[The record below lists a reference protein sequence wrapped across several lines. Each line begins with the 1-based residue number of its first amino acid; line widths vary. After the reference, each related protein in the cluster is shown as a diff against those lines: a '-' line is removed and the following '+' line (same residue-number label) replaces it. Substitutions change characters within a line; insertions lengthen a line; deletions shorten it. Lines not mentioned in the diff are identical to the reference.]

1 MKRPKLVRVS
11 EEMRRM
17 CVMLGD
23 EMLRWPEVRTHPMF
37 GMRAFYRG
45 KIVFA
50 MLPDKRAF
58 ENADSIMYKIASGAE
73 KSEGKKWKLLKL
85 ATAENL
91 GAALE
96 ILDKAYN
103 KAKSPARKKII

>member
-1 MKRPKLVRVS
+1 MKRPKLPRIS

-23 EMLRWPEVRTHPMF
+23 EMLRWPDVRTNPMF

-50 MLPDKRAF
+50 MIPDRRAF
-58 ENADSIMYKIASGAE
+58 ENADSIMYKFADAAE
-73 KSEGKKWKLLKL
+73 KKEGKKWTLFKL
-85 ATAENL
+85 TSAEEL
-91 GAALE
+91 GSALE
-96 ILDKAYN
+96 ILDKAYS
-103 KAKSPARKKII
+103 KAKPLKGKK

>member
-1 MKRPKLVRVS
+1 
-11 EEMRRM
+11 M
-17 CVMLGD
+17 CVMLRD
-23 EMLRWPEVRTHPMF
+23 EMLRWPQVRTHPMF

-58 ENADSIMYKIASGAE
+58 ENADSIMYKLAATAE

-85 ATAENL
+85 TSAEKL
-91 GAALE
+91 GEALE
-96 ILDKAYN
+96 ILDSAYG
-103 KAKSPARKKII
+103 KAKSAARKK

>member
-1 MKRPKLVRVS
+1 MKRPKLVRIS

-23 EMLRWPEVRTHPMF
+23 EMLRWPQVRTHPMF

-45 KIVFA
+45 KMVFA

-58 ENADSIMYKIASGAE
+58 ENADSIMYKLASGTE

-85 ATAENL
+85 TTAEKL
-91 GAALE
+91 GEALE
-96 ILDKAYN
+96 ILDSAYI
-103 KAKSPARKKII
+103 KAKSSARKK